1 MINIQINKKL
11 KELCPPLKLGCI
23 EAHVKVENSNIS
35 LLNEINDYCKT
46 IINEIKLEDL
56 SSVMQIKCGREL
68 YKALGK
74 SPGKCRMSSE
84 ALLRR
89 ILQCKG
95 IYKINNIVEINN
107 LISIKSKLPVGSYN
121 INNLKEPITL
131 SIGEEN
137 EKYKGIG
144 KDLINIENLPVFC
157 DTLGPFGSPTSDSE
171 RAMITRDAKHILMI
185 IFSFDSSEINGYLN
199 FAAHLLETYAHGS
212 NIESKIII

>member
-1 MINIQINKKL
+1 MLNIKIHEKL
-11 KELCPPLKLGCI
+11 KELCPQLKLGCI
-23 EAHVKVENSNIS
+23 EANVKVEESSIS
-35 LLNEINDYCKT
+35 LLNEINIYCND

-56 SSVMQIKCGREL
+56 SSVIQIKCGREL

-74 SPGKCRMSSE
+74 APGKYRMSSE

-89 ILQCKG
+89 ILQGKG

-107 LISIKSKLPVGSYN
+107 LISIRSKLPVGSYN

-131 SIGEEN
+131 NIGSEN

-144 KDLINIENLPVFC
+144 KDFINIENLPVLC
-157 DTLGPFGSPTSDSE
+157 DTSGPFGSPTSDSE
-171 RAMITRDAKHILMI
+171 RAMITKDAKHILMI
-185 IFSFDSSEINGYLN
+185 IFSFDSSEINEYLN
-199 FAAHLLETYAHGS
+199 FARHLLETYAHGM